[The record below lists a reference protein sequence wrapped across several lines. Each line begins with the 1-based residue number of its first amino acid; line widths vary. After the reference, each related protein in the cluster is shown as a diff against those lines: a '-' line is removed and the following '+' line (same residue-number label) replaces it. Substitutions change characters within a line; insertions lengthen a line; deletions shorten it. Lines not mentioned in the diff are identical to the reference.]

1 MGYKTI
7 LICLNEIA
15 RLPQLLSVAR
25 ELGVRF
31 DAHVA
36 GLYVIPAVQVYPS
49 DGYGGVANYFDG
61 TRVFFQKHLPKVM
74 EQFESA
80 MQMDKLTFDLHVVDS
95 ALPLIAN
102 EMIDNCHNADL
113 VIISNTNPDDTVG
126 VEYDFVERF
135 VLAAGRPVLV
145 LPYKGDVK
153 MDTDQIMVRW
163 NDSRESAR
171 AVFDALPF
179 LKKAKLA
186 RFVSVD
192 VAPRGAMPGASI
204 AEAMVRHGVKSEV
217 TDVPSEGMTVG
228 ETLLRAANDYGAGL
242 IVLGTYGHSRFAEM
256 IFGGTT
262 RHMIR
267 NLDRPVLMS
276 H

>member
-31 DAHVA
+31 NAHVA

-49 DGYGGVANYFDG
+49 DGYGGSANFFDG
-61 TRVFFQKHLPKVM
+61 TRIFFQKHLPNVK
-74 EQFESA
+74 EKFETA
-80 MQMDKLTFDLHVVDS
+80 MQMDKLSFDLHVVDS
-95 ALPLIAN
+95 ATPLIAN
-102 EMIDNCHNADL
+102 ELIDNCHNADL
-113 VIISNTNPDDTVG
+113 VIISNTNPGDTDG

-145 LPYKGDVK
+145 LPYKGEVK
-153 MDTDQIMVRW
+153 MDTNQIMVGW

-179 LKKAKLA
+179 LKKAKLT

-192 VAPRGAMPGASI
+192 VAPRGALPSAGI
-204 AEAMVRHGVKSEV
+204 AEAMDRHGVKSEV
-217 TDVPSEGMTVG
+217 TDVTSDGMLVG

-242 IVLGTYGHSRFAEM
+242 IVLGAYGHSRFAEM
-256 IFGGTT
+256 IFGGAT
-262 RHMIR
+262 RHIIR